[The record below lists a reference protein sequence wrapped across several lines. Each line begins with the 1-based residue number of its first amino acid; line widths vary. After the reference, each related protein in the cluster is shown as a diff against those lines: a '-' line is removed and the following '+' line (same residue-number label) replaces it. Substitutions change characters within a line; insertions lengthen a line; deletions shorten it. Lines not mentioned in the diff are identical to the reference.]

1 MARINEIDQRVLAA
15 LPGSEKIKTL
25 LGEKG
30 LSLKE
35 FAGKSAE
42 WPEMVSDCIRGARP
56 LPEIR
61 EKLAAELS
69 LPRAAIDELIDGAPA
84 PAEEGVA

>member
-1 MARINEIDQRVLAA
+1 MARINEIDREVLAA
-15 LPGSEKIKTL
+15 LPGSEKIKAL
-25 LGEKG
+25 LSKRG

-35 FAGKSAE
+35 FGGKHGE

-61 EKLAAELS
+61 EKLASELELS
-69 LPRAAIDELIDGAPA
+69 RAVIDELIDGKPA
-84 PAEEGVA
+84 AEKAS

>member
-1 MARINEIDQRVLAA
+1 MGSINEIDRQVIAA
-15 LPGSEKIKTL
+15 LPGSEKIKAL
-25 LGEKG
+25 LSKRG

-35 FAGKSAE
+35 FAGKHAE

-61 EKLAAELS
+61 EKLATELGLS
-69 LPRAAIDELIDGAPA
+69 RATIDQLIDAA
-84 PAEEGVA
+84 

>member
-1 MARINEIDQRVLAA
+1 MARINEIDRQVIEA
-15 LPGSEKIKTL
+15 LPGSEKIKAL
-25 LGEKG
+25 LAKRG

-35 FAGKSAE
+35 FAGKHAE

-61 EKLAAELS
+61 EKLAQELE
-69 LPRAAIDELIDGAPA
+69 LDRATIDALIDGREAA
-84 PAEEGVA
+84 

>member
-1 MARINEIDQRVLAA
+1 MDGINEIDQRVIAA
-15 LPGSEKIKTL
+15 LPGSEKIKAL
-25 LGEKG
+25 LAERG

-35 FAGKSAE
+35 FAGKHAE

-61 EKLAAELS
+61 EKLATELD
-69 LPRAAIDELIDGAPA
+69 LPRTTIDQLIDGRAA
-84 PAEEGVA
+84 